1 MNTQKNKTYRIAILG
16 ILSAFII
23 VQTFVPFLG
32 NIPIPPLNPTI
43 IHITVIVAAFV
54 LSTKDGMLV
63 GLVWGLARMVK
74 AYTLPASPLDLL
86 LWTNPVIAVVPR
98 VMVGLVAGLVFHA
111 FLKRKQGKVG
121 MVTAAVLG
129 SLTNTVLV
137 LGFIALFYG
146 NEYATALNVDPS
158 NLLKV
163 LAGIVAT
170 NGIGEAVAA
179 GLIAPFIAT
188 ALMKVR
194 RENKQKND
202 KPPWL
207 IVFIL
212 DFIAIPAGWL
222 ATL

>member
-23 VQTFVPFLG
+23 VQTFITFLG

-111 FLKRKQGKVG
+111 FLKRKQEKVG

-163 LAGIVAT
+163 LAGIIAT

-194 RENKQKND
+194 RK
-202 KPPWL
+202 
-207 IVFIL
+207 
-212 DFIAIPAGWL
+212 
-222 ATL
+222 

>member
-1 MNTQKNKTYRIAILG
+1 VQNSRNKTYRIAILG

-23 VQTFVPFLG
+23 IQTFVPFLG

-54 LSTKDGMLV
+54 LGTKDGMIV
-63 GLVWGLARMVK
+63 GLVWGLTRMFK

-86 LWTNPVIAVVPR
+86 LWTNPIIAVVPR
-98 VMVGLVAGLVFHA
+98 VLVGLVAGLVYQT
-111 FLKRKQGKVG
+111 FLKKKKEKTG
-121 MVTAAVLG
+121 MVVAAVMG
-129 SLTNTVLV
+129 SLTNTILV

-146 NEYATALNVDPS
+146 TEYAAALNVDPS

-170 NGIGEAVAA
+170 NGVGEAVAA
-179 GLIAPFIAT
+179 GLIAPFVAK

-194 RENKQKND
+194 RK
-202 KPPWL
+202 
-207 IVFIL
+207 
-212 DFIAIPAGWL
+212 
-222 ATL
+222 

>member
-23 VQTFVPFLG
+23 IQTFVPFLG

-43 IHITVIVAAFV
+43 THITVIVAAFV

-111 FLKRKQGKVG
+111 FLKRKQEKVG

-194 RENKQKND
+194 RK
-202 KPPWL
+202 
-207 IVFIL
+207 
-212 DFIAIPAGWL
+212 
-222 ATL
+222 

>member
-1 MNTQKNKTYRIAILG
+1 MNPQKNKTYRIAILG

-23 VQTFVPFLG
+23 IQTFVPFLG

-54 LSTKDGMLV
+54 LSTKDGMLI

-86 LWTNPVIAVVPR
+86 LWTNPIIAVVPR

-111 FLKRKQGKVG
+111 FLKRKQEKRG
-121 MVTAAVLG
+121 MVIAAVLG

-179 GLIAPFIAT
+179 GLIAPFIAK

-194 RENKQKND
+194 RK
-202 KPPWL
+202 
-207 IVFIL
+207 
-212 DFIAIPAGWL
+212 
-222 ATL
+222 

>member
-23 VQTFVPFLG
+23 IQTFVPFLG

-54 LSTKDGMLV
+54 LSTKDGMLI
-63 GLVWGLARMVK
+63 GLIWGLARMVK

-86 LWTNPVIAVVPR
+86 LWTNPIIAVVPR

-111 FLKRKQGKVG
+111 FLKRKQEKRG
-121 MVTAAVLG
+121 MVIAAVLG
-129 SLTNTVLV
+129 SLTNTLLV

-194 RENKQKND
+194 RK
-202 KPPWL
+202 
-207 IVFIL
+207 
-212 DFIAIPAGWL
+212 
-222 ATL
+222 

>member
-98 VMVGLVAGLVFHA
+98 VMVGLVAGLVFHT
-111 FLKRKQGKVG
+111 FLKRKQEKVG

-188 ALMKVR
+188 ALIKVR
-194 RENKQKND
+194 RK
-202 KPPWL
+202 
-207 IVFIL
+207 
-212 DFIAIPAGWL
+212 
-222 ATL
+222 

>member
-1 MNTQKNKTYRIAILG
+1 MNPQKNKTYRIAILG

-23 VQTFVPFLG
+23 IQTFVPFLG

-54 LSTKDGMLV
+54 LSTKDGMLI

-86 LWTNPVIAVVPR
+86 LWTNPIIAVVPR
-98 VMVGLVAGLVFHA
+98 VMVGLVAGLVFQA
-111 FLKRKQGKVG
+111 FLKRKQEKRG
-121 MVTAAVLG
+121 MVIAAVLG

-170 NGIGEAVAA
+170 NGLGEAVAA
-179 GLIAPFIAT
+179 GLIAPFIAK

-194 RENKQKND
+194 RK
-202 KPPWL
+202 
-207 IVFIL
+207 
-212 DFIAIPAGWL
+212 
-222 ATL
+222 

>member
-63 GLVWGLARMVK
+63 VLVWGLARMVK

-111 FLKRKQGKVG
+111 FLKRKQEKVG

-194 RENKQKND
+194 RK
-202 KPPWL
+202 
-207 IVFIL
+207 
-212 DFIAIPAGWL
+212 
-222 ATL
+222 

>member
-23 VQTFVPFLG
+23 IQTFVPFLG

-54 LSTKDGMLV
+54 LSTKDGMLI

-86 LWTNPVIAVVPR
+86 LWTNPIIAVVPR

-111 FLKRKQGKVG
+111 FLKRKQEKRG
-121 MVTAAVLG
+121 MVIAAVLG
-129 SLTNTVLV
+129 SLTNTLLV

-170 NGIGEAVAA
+170 NGVGEAIAA

-194 RENKQKND
+194 RK
-202 KPPWL
+202 
-207 IVFIL
+207 
-212 DFIAIPAGWL
+212 
-222 ATL
+222 

>member
-43 IHITVIVAAFV
+43 IHITGIVAAFV

-111 FLKRKQGKVG
+111 FLKRKQEKVG

-194 RENKQKND
+194 RK
-202 KPPWL
+202 
-207 IVFIL
+207 
-212 DFIAIPAGWL
+212 
-222 ATL
+222 

>member
-1 MNTQKNKTYRIAILG
+1 MQTQKNKTYRIAILG

-23 VQTFVPFLG
+23 IQTFVPFLG

-98 VMVGLVAGLVFHA
+98 VMVGLVAGLIFHA
-111 FLKRKQGKVG
+111 FLKRKQEKRG
-121 MVTAAVLG
+121 MVIAAVLG

-194 RENKQKND
+194 RK
-202 KPPWL
+202 
-207 IVFIL
+207 
-212 DFIAIPAGWL
+212 
-222 ATL
+222 

>member
-86 LWTNPVIAVVPR
+86 LWTNPIIAVVPR

-111 FLKRKQGKVG
+111 FLKRKQEKVG

-137 LGFIALFYG
+137 LGFIALFYS

-170 NGIGEAVAA
+170 NGLGEAVAA
-179 GLIAPFIAT
+179 GLIAPFIAK

-194 RENKQKND
+194 RK
-202 KPPWL
+202 
-207 IVFIL
+207 
-212 DFIAIPAGWL
+212 
-222 ATL
+222 

>member
-111 FLKRKQGKVG
+111 FLKRKQEKIG

-194 RENKQKND
+194 RK
-202 KPPWL
+202 
-207 IVFIL
+207 
-212 DFIAIPAGWL
+212 
-222 ATL
+222 

>member
-23 VQTFVPFLG
+23 IQTFVPFLG

-86 LWTNPVIAVVPR
+86 LWTNPIIAVVPR

-111 FLKRKQGKVG
+111 FLKRKQEKVG

-170 NGIGEAVAA
+170 NGLGEAVAA
-179 GLIAPFIAT
+179 GLIAPFIAK

-194 RENKQKND
+194 RK
-202 KPPWL
+202 
-207 IVFIL
+207 
-212 DFIAIPAGWL
+212 
-222 ATL
+222 

>member
-1 MNTQKNKTYRIAILG
+1 MQTQKNKTYRIAILG

-23 VQTFVPFLG
+23 IQTFVPFLG

-86 LWTNPVIAVVPR
+86 LWTNPIIAVVPR

-111 FLKRKQGKVG
+111 FLKRKKEKVG
-121 MVTAAVLG
+121 MVIAAVLG

-170 NGIGEAVAA
+170 NGLGEAVAA
-179 GLIAPFIAT
+179 GLIAPFIAK

-194 RENKQKND
+194 RK
-202 KPPWL
+202 
-207 IVFIL
+207 
-212 DFIAIPAGWL
+212 
-222 ATL
+222 

>member
-98 VMVGLVAGLVFHA
+98 VMVGLVAGLVFRA
-111 FLKRKQGKVG
+111 FLKRKQEKAG

-194 RENKQKND
+194 RK
-202 KPPWL
+202 
-207 IVFIL
+207 
-212 DFIAIPAGWL
+212 
-222 ATL
+222 

>member
-1 MNTQKNKTYRIAILG
+1 MNPQKNKTYRIAILG

-23 VQTFVPFLG
+23 IQTFVPFLG

-54 LSTKDGMLV
+54 LSTKDGMLI

-86 LWTNPVIAVVPR
+86 LWTNPIIAVVPR

-111 FLKRKQGKVG
+111 FLKRKQEKRG
-121 MVTAAVLG
+121 MVIAAVLG

-170 NGIGEAVAA
+170 NGLGEAVAA
-179 GLIAPFIAT
+179 GFIAPFIAT

-194 RENKQKND
+194 RK
-202 KPPWL
+202 
-207 IVFIL
+207 
-212 DFIAIPAGWL
+212 
-222 ATL
+222 

>member
-1 MNTQKNKTYRIAILG
+1 VNPQKNKTYRIAILG

-23 VQTFVPFLG
+23 IQTFVPFLG

-54 LSTKDGMLV
+54 LSTKDGMLI

-86 LWTNPVIAVVPR
+86 LWTNPIIAVVPR

-111 FLKRKQGKVG
+111 FLKRKQEKRG
-121 MVTAAVLG
+121 MVIAAVLG

-170 NGIGEAVAA
+170 NGLGEAIAA
-179 GLIAPFIAT
+179 GLIAPFIAK

-194 RENKQKND
+194 RK
-202 KPPWL
+202 
-207 IVFIL
+207 
-212 DFIAIPAGWL
+212 
-222 ATL
+222 

>member
-86 LWTNPVIAVVPR
+86 LWTNPIIAVVPR

-111 FLKRKQGKVG
+111 FLKRKQEKVG

-170 NGIGEAVAA
+170 NGLGEAVAA
-179 GLIAPFIAT
+179 GLIAPFIAK

-194 RENKQKND
+194 RK
-202 KPPWL
+202 
-207 IVFIL
+207 
-212 DFIAIPAGWL
+212 
-222 ATL
+222 

>member
-23 VQTFVPFLG
+23 IQTFVPFLG

-86 LWTNPVIAVVPR
+86 LWTNPIIAVVPR

-111 FLKRKQGKVG
+111 FLKRKKEKVG
-121 MVTAAVLG
+121 MVIAAVLG

-170 NGIGEAVAA
+170 NGLGEAVAA
-179 GLIAPFIAT
+179 GLIAPFIAK

-194 RENKQKND
+194 RK
-202 KPPWL
+202 
-207 IVFIL
+207 
-212 DFIAIPAGWL
+212 
-222 ATL
+222 

>member
-1 MNTQKNKTYRIAILG
+1 MQTQKNKTYRIAILG

-23 VQTFVPFLG
+23 IQTFVPFLG

-98 VMVGLVAGLVFHA
+98 VMVGLVAGLVFQA
-111 FLKRKQGKVG
+111 FLKRKQEKRG
-121 MVTAAVLG
+121 MVIAAVLG

-170 NGIGEAVAA
+170 NGLGEAVAA
-179 GLIAPFIAT
+179 GLIAPFIAK

-194 RENKQKND
+194 RK
-202 KPPWL
+202 
-207 IVFIL
+207 
-212 DFIAIPAGWL
+212 
-222 ATL
+222 

>member
-1 MNTQKNKTYRIAILG
+1 MNTQKNKTYRIAIPG

-111 FLKRKQGKVG
+111 FLKRKQEKIG

-194 RENKQKND
+194 RK
-202 KPPWL
+202 
-207 IVFIL
+207 
-212 DFIAIPAGWL
+212 
-222 ATL
+222 

>member
-98 VMVGLVAGLVFHA
+98 VMVGLVAGLIFHA
-111 FLKRKQGKVG
+111 FLKRKQEKVG

-179 GLIAPFIAT
+179 GLIAPFIAK

-194 RENKQKND
+194 RK
-202 KPPWL
+202 
-207 IVFIL
+207 
-212 DFIAIPAGWL
+212 
-222 ATL
+222 

>member
-23 VQTFVPFLG
+23 IQTFVPFLG

-86 LWTNPVIAVVPR
+86 LWTNPIIAVVPR

-111 FLKRKQGKVG
+111 FLKRKQEKVG

-179 GLIAPFIAT
+179 GLIAPFIAK

-194 RENKQKND
+194 RK
-202 KPPWL
+202 
-207 IVFIL
+207 
-212 DFIAIPAGWL
+212 
-222 ATL
+222 

>member
-23 VQTFVPFLG
+23 VQTFITFLG

-111 FLKRKQGKVG
+111 FLKRKQEKVG

-194 RENKQKND
+194 RK
-202 KPPWL
+202 
-207 IVFIL
+207 
-212 DFIAIPAGWL
+212 
-222 ATL
+222 

>member
-16 ILSAFII
+16 TLSAFII

-111 FLKRKQGKVG
+111 FLKRKQEKVG

-194 RENKQKND
+194 RK
-202 KPPWL
+202 
-207 IVFIL
+207 
-212 DFIAIPAGWL
+212 
-222 ATL
+222 

>member
-111 FLKRKQGKVG
+111 FLK
-121 MVTAAVLG
+121 
-129 SLTNTVLV
+129 
-137 LGFIALFYG
+137 
-146 NEYATALNVDPS
+146 
-158 NLLKV
+158 
-163 LAGIVAT
+163 
-170 NGIGEAVAA
+170 
-179 GLIAPFIAT
+179 
-188 ALMKVR
+188 
-194 RENKQKND
+194 
-202 KPPWL
+202 
-207 IVFIL
+207 
-212 DFIAIPAGWL
+212 
-222 ATL
+222 

>member
-1 MNTQKNKTYRIAILG
+1 MQTQKNKTYRIAILG

-23 VQTFVPFLG
+23 IQTFVPFLG

-98 VMVGLVAGLVFHA
+98 VMVGLVAGLIFHA
-111 FLKRKQGKVG
+111 FLKRKQEKRG
-121 MVTAAVLG
+121 MVIAAVLG

-170 NGIGEAVAA
+170 NGLGEAVAA
-179 GLIAPFIAT
+179 GLIAPFIAK

-194 RENKQKND
+194 RK
-202 KPPWL
+202 
-207 IVFIL
+207 
-212 DFIAIPAGWL
+212 
-222 ATL
+222 

>member
-86 LWTNPVIAVVPR
+86 LWTNPVIADVPR

-111 FLKRKQGKVG
+111 FLKRKQEKVG

-194 RENKQKND
+194 RK
-202 KPPWL
+202 
-207 IVFIL
+207 
-212 DFIAIPAGWL
+212 
-222 ATL
+222 

>member
-1 MNTQKNKTYRIAILG
+1 MTTQKNKTYRIAILG

-23 VQTFVPFLG
+23 IQTFVPFLG

-54 LSTKDGMLV
+54 LSTKDGMLI

-86 LWTNPVIAVVPR
+86 LWTNPIIAVVPR

-111 FLKRKQGKVG
+111 FLKRKQEKRG
-121 MVTAAVLG
+121 MVIAAVLG

-163 LAGIVAT
+163 LAGIVST

-179 GLIAPFIAT
+179 GFIAPFIAT

-194 RENKQKND
+194 RK
-202 KPPWL
+202 
-207 IVFIL
+207 
-212 DFIAIPAGWL
+212 
-222 ATL
+222 

>member
-1 MNTQKNKTYRIAILG
+1 MQTQKNKTYRIAILG

-23 VQTFVPFLG
+23 IQTFVPFLG

-86 LWTNPVIAVVPR
+86 LWTNPIIAVVPR

-111 FLKRKQGKVG
+111 FLKRKQEKVG
-121 MVTAAVLG
+121 MVVAAVLG

-170 NGIGEAVAA
+170 NGLGEAVVA
-179 GLIAPFIAT
+179 GLIAPFIAK

-194 RENKQKND
+194 RK
-202 KPPWL
+202 
-207 IVFIL
+207 
-212 DFIAIPAGWL
+212 
-222 ATL
+222 

>member
-86 LWTNPVIAVVPR
+86 LWTNPIIAVVPR

-111 FLKRKQGKVG
+111 FLKRKQEKVG

-137 LGFIALFYG
+137 LGFIAHFYC

-163 LAGIVAT
+163 LAG
-170 NGIGEAVAA
+170 
-179 GLIAPFIAT
+179 
-188 ALMKVR
+188 
-194 RENKQKND
+194 
-202 KPPWL
+202 
-207 IVFIL
+207 
-212 DFIAIPAGWL
+212 
-222 ATL
+222 

>member
-23 VQTFVPFLG
+23 IQTFVPFLG

-86 LWTNPVIAVVPR
+86 LWTNPIIAVVPR

-111 FLKRKQGKVG
+111 FLKRKKEKVG
-121 MVTAAVLG
+121 MVIAAVLG

-170 NGIGEAVAA
+170 NGLGEAVAA

-194 RENKQKND
+194 RK
-202 KPPWL
+202 
-207 IVFIL
+207 
-212 DFIAIPAGWL
+212 
-222 ATL
+222 

>member
-23 VQTFVPFLG
+23 IQTFVPFLG

-54 LSTKDGMLV
+54 LSTKDGLLV

-98 VMVGLVAGLVFHA
+98 VMVGLVAGLIFHA
-111 FLKRKQGKVG
+111 FLKRKQEKRG
-121 MVTAAVLG
+121 MVIAAVLG

-179 GLIAPFIAT
+179 GLIAPFIAK

-194 RENKQKND
+194 RK
-202 KPPWL
+202 
-207 IVFIL
+207 
-212 DFIAIPAGWL
+212 
-222 ATL
+222 

>member
-23 VQTFVPFLG
+23 IQTFVPFLG

-86 LWTNPVIAVVPR
+86 LWTNPLIAVVPR

-111 FLKRKQGKVG
+111 FLKRKQEKVG

-194 RENKQKND
+194 RK
-202 KPPWL
+202 
-207 IVFIL
+207 
-212 DFIAIPAGWL
+212 
-222 ATL
+222 